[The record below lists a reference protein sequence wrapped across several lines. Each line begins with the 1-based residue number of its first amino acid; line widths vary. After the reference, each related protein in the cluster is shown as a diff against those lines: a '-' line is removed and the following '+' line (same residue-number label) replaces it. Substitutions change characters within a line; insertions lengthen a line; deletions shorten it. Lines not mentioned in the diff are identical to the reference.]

1 MKKTNSILFVLLLLL
16 TLITSIK
23 SNNVITPYSELDFS
37 ITNYSESDID
47 FPITNCSL
55 D

>member
-23 SNNVITPYSELDFS
+23 SNNVITPYS
-37 ITNYSESDID
+37 DID

>member
-23 SNNVITPYSELDFS
+23 SNNVITPYSELDF
-37 ITNYSESDID
+37 
-47 FPITNCSL
+47 
-55 D
+55 